1 MEKTKRDLYR
11 ERISKR
17 YPDLN
22 LEDEDAYY
30 DRHNSIMDEYE
41 GYEENTRKMR
51 DRLSKSPVFSEMIVA
66 SSQSED
72 FDPIIWM
79 VEEKGLDLDALR
91 DDPDYA
97 QKLADAHSSYLEK
110 KSKSEEMERQVAENM
125 PASVEA
131 IKKKASEMGL
141 TDEQA
146 AEVVGEMYRV
156 MDDLVVGIISP
167 EIFELL
173 AKGKNYD
180 TAVKDA
186 HDVGVAEGLDKK
198 VDDKLRT
205 LPTGTERVGGRQAT
219 VTPKREVEVN
229 NPFI

>member
-1 MEKTKRDLYR
+1 
-11 ERISKR
+11 
-17 YPDLN
+17 
-22 LEDEDAYY
+22 
-30 DRHNSIMDEYE
+30 
-41 GYEENTRKMR
+41 
-51 DRLSKSPVFSEMIVA
+51 MIVA